1 MQRKGS
7 QCGGGGGGVNMKC
20 SVLQWHWKTLMYVL
34 DDDKFK
40 CGFGAL
46 IGIGLIFCFPSP
58 HTHIMYLV
66 SITLT
71 SLIFLTRQVKL
82 QSEHNRSGF
91 GVVQSGFTI
100 D

>member
-7 QCGGGGGGVNMKC
+7 QCGGGGGGGVNMKC

-58 HTHIMYLV
+58 HTHHV
-66 SITLT
+66 S
-71 SLIFLTRQVKL
+71 SLHYTHQFDLSHKTGETPV
-82 QSEHNRSGF
+82 
-91 GVVQSGFTI
+91 
-100 D
+100 